1 LVCLVLAGFLRDL
14 DTVLKDDLPVFAGQ
28 WQQYIYGSKTSWQ
41 EMTEWIRDNTPK
53 SAIIMAPPWESTFWL
68 DAERAQVVSYK
79 RPPHNVRLLEWYR
92 RLMAMNGGPLHS
104 RGTEVRA
111 ELRKNYPQLSR
122 LQIENIC
129 NQYSADYYLTTQE
142 RGDLSGNLV
151 HASGSYYLYR
161 LRRSDT
167 PY

>member
-1 LVCLVLAGFLRDL
+1 
-14 DTVLKDDLPVFAGQ
+14 
-28 WQQYIYGSKTSWQ
+28 
-41 EMTEWIRDNTPK
+41 
-53 SAIIMAPPWESTFWL
+53 
-68 DAERAQVVSYK
+68 
-79 RPPHNVRLLEWYR
+79 
-92 RLMAMNGGPLHS
+92 
-104 RGTEVRA
+104 
-111 ELRKNYPQLSR
+111 LRKNYPQLSR